1 MSKFVNLSK
10 KITDYNAGDETVDP
24 DLEWEETEID
34 EVGIPVV
41 FDSDEEDQETF
52 YEGFVIREESDEGKE
67 QQGTS
72 ENHWNIVEWATGGGH
87 F

>member
-1 MSKFVNLSK
+1 M
-10 KITDYNAGDETVDP
+10 
-24 DLEWEETEID
+24 
-34 EVGIPVV
+34 
-41 FDSDEEDQETF
+41 
-52 YEGFVIREESDEGKE
+52 IREESDEGKE

>member
-1 MSKFVNLSK
+1 MNNCLSLSTYPK

-41 FDSDEEDQETF
+41 FDSDEQDQETF
-52 YEGFVIREESDEGKE
+52 CD
-67 QQGTS
+67 
-72 ENHWNIVEWATGGGH
+72 
-87 F
+87 